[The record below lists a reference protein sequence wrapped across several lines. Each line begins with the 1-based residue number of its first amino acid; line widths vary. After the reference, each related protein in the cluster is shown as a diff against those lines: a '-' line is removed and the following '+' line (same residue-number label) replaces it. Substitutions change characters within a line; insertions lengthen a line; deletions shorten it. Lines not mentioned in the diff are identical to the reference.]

1 MDEPEVL
8 KEEETMSYIGMQLKK
23 TKEGFEM
30 SQEEYLE
37 SVEVEESKLKGGKIR
52 PDLLDPPTEEEIKE
66 EYVPLMQKIMGVT
79 GWAAR
84 TQPDISFLFGELSRW
99 STKPSAEKVEGGLRL
114 LNHAK
119 QRKTSLVFTAVKDPK
134 MVVFYDGSYS
144 LQKCEGQ

>member
-1 MDEPEVL
+1 
-8 KEEETMSYIGMQLKK
+8 MSYIGMQLKK

-79 GWAAR
+79 GWA
-84 TQPDISFLFGELSRW
+84 
-99 STKPSAEKVEGGLRL
+99 
-114 LNHAK
+114 
-119 QRKTSLVFTAVKDPK
+119 
-134 MVVFYDGSYS
+134 
-144 LQKCEGQ
+144 